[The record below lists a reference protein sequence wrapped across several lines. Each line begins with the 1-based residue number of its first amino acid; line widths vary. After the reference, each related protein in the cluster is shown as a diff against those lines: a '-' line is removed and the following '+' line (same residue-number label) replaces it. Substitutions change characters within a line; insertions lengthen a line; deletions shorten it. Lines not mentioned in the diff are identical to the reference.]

1 MTLINNHGINLMKIK
16 SLILF
21 STFFLLLISCQSS
34 FEPVGISDAEI
45 VLMIQESDKL
55 EISFD
60 QIPRSSINTI
70 ESEYNTY
77 IDISTKKANGIGY
90 QVELAGL
97 GHFSGYKNDVYFSE
111 DGRELNPNDWGRKRR
126 GFIKGIERKNNN
138 WGCFEMIF
146 PVSFDM
152 PDGNVLHVLSDNEEG
167 WSSIKTWYDSNPS
180 SEIKPE
186 IQFPIVLFFEE
197 ESITVNNKNELK
209 NVYLECRY
217 DKMKERNE
225 IHRQKCFDLVYPIF
239 FIMPDGSSLA
249 INNDE
254 NGWDDLKI
262 WYGENTGFNEEKPE
276 FQYPVNVV
284 VQGDLLLTINTEA
297 EMIELK
303 NECRNGWVY

>member
-1 MTLINNHGINLMKIK
+1 MKIK
-16 SLILF
+16 SFILF
-21 STFFLLLISCQSS
+21 STLFLFLISCQSNL
-34 FEPVGISDAEI
+34 EPVGLSDGEI

-55 EISFD
+55 EIPLD
-60 QIPRSSINTI
+60 QIPQSSINTI
-70 ESEYNTY
+70 HSEYDTY
-77 IDISTKKANGIGY
+77 IDISTKKAIGVGY

-126 GFIKGIERKNNN
+126 GFIRDIDRKNNN
-138 WGCFEMIF
+138 WGCFEMIY

-152 PDGNVLHVLSDNEEG
+152 PDGSVLSILSDDEEG
-167 WSSIKTWYDSNPS
+167 WSSIKIWYESNPV

-186 IQFPIVLFFEE
+186 IRFTLVLFFEE
-197 ESITVNNKNELK
+197 ESITVNDKDELK
-209 NVYLECRY
+209 DVYLECRY

-239 FIMPDGSSLA
+239 FIMPDGSSLV

-254 NGWDDLKI
+254 NGWGDLKT
-262 WYGENTGFNEEKPE
+262 WYQENAGFNEEKPE
-276 FQYPVNVV
+276 FQYPVDVV
-284 VQGDLLLTINTEA
+284 IQDDQILIINSEA

-303 NECRNGWVY
+303 NECRNDWEY

>member
-1 MTLINNHGINLMKIK
+1 MNIK
-16 SLILF
+16 SFILL
-21 STFFLLLISCQSS
+21 STLFLFLISCQSNL
-34 FEPVGISDAEI
+34 EPVGLSDGEI

-55 EISFD
+55 EIPLD
-60 QIPRSSINTI
+60 QIPQSSINTI
-70 ESEYNTY
+70 HSEYDTY
-77 IDISTKKANGIGY
+77 IDISTKKAIGVGY

-126 GFIKGIERKNNN
+126 GFIRDIDRKNNN
-138 WGCFEMIF
+138 WGCFEMIY

-152 PDGNVLHVLSDNEEG
+152 PDGSVLSILSDDEEG
-167 WSSIKTWYDSNPS
+167 WSSIKIWYESNPV

-186 IQFPIVLFFEE
+186 IRFPLVLFFEE
-197 ESITVNNKNELK
+197 ESITVNDKDELK
-209 NVYLECRY
+209 DVYLECRY

-239 FIMPDGSSLA
+239 FIMPDGSSLV

-254 NGWDDLKI
+254 NGWGDLKT
-262 WYGENTGFNEEKPE
+262 WYQENAGFNEEKPE
-276 FQYPVNVV
+276 FQYPVDVV
-284 VQGDLLLTINTEA
+284 IQDDQILIINSEA

-303 NECRNGWVY
+303 NECRNDWEY

>member
-1 MTLINNHGINLMKIK
+1 MKIK
-16 SLILF
+16 SFILL
-21 STFFLLLISCQSS
+21 STLFLFLISCQSNL
-34 FEPVGISDAEI
+34 EPVGLSDGEI

-55 EISFD
+55 EIPLD
-60 QIPRSSINTI
+60 QIPQSSINTI
-70 ESEYNTY
+70 HSEYDTY
-77 IDISTKKANGIGY
+77 IDISTKKAIGVGY

-126 GFIKGIERKNNN
+126 GFIRDIDRKNNN
-138 WGCFEMIF
+138 WGCFEMIY

-152 PDGNVLHVLSDNEEG
+152 PDGSVLSILSDDEEG
-167 WSSIKTWYDSNPS
+167 WSSIKIWYESNPV

-186 IQFPIVLFFEE
+186 IRFPLVLFFEE
-197 ESITVNNKNELK
+197 ESITVNDKDELK
-209 NVYLECRY
+209 DVYLECRY

-239 FIMPDGSSLA
+239 FIMPDGSSLV

-254 NGWDDLKI
+254 NGWGDLKT
-262 WYGENTGFNEEKPE
+262 WYQENAGFNEEKPE
-276 FQYPVNVV
+276 FQYPVDVV
-284 VQGDLLLTINTEA
+284 IQDDQILIINSEA

-303 NECRNGWVY
+303 NECRNAWEY

>member
-1 MTLINNHGINLMKIK
+1 MKIK
-16 SLILF
+16 SFILL
-21 STFFLLLISCQSS
+21 STLFLFLISCQSNL
-34 FEPVGISDAEI
+34 EPVGLSDGEI

-55 EISFD
+55 EIPLD
-60 QIPRSSINTI
+60 KIPQSSINTI
-70 ESEYNTY
+70 HSEYDTY
-77 IDISTKKANGIGY
+77 IDISTKKAIGVGY

-126 GFIKGIERKNNN
+126 GFIRDIDRKNNN
-138 WGCFEMIF
+138 WGCFEMIY

-152 PDGNVLHVLSDNEEG
+152 PDGSVLSILSDDEEG
-167 WSSIKTWYDSNPS
+167 WSSIKIWYESNPV

-186 IQFPIVLFFEE
+186 IRFPLVLFFEE
-197 ESITVNNKNELK
+197 ESITVNDKDELK
-209 NVYLECRY
+209 DVYLECRY

-239 FIMPDGSSLA
+239 FIMPDGSSLV

-254 NGWDDLKI
+254 NGWGDLKT
-262 WYGENTGFNEEKPE
+262 WYQENTGFNEEKPE
-276 FQYPVNVV
+276 FQYPVDVV
-284 VQGDLLLTINTEA
+284 IQDDQILIINSEA

-303 NECRNGWVY
+303 NECRNDWEY

>member
-1 MTLINNHGINLMKIK
+1 MKIK
-16 SLILF
+16 SFILL
-21 STFFLLLISCQSS
+21 STLFLFLISCQSNL
-34 FEPVGISDAEI
+34 EPVGLSDGEI

-55 EISFD
+55 EIPLD
-60 QIPRSSINTI
+60 KIPQSSINTI
-70 ESEYNTY
+70 HSEYDTY
-77 IDISTKKANGIGY
+77 IDISTKKAIGVGY

-126 GFIKGIERKNNN
+126 GFIRDIDRKNNN
-138 WGCFEMIF
+138 WGCFEMIY

-152 PDGNVLHVLSDNEEG
+152 PDGSVLSILSDDEEG
-167 WSSIKTWYDSNPS
+167 WSSIKIWYESNPV

-186 IQFPIVLFFEE
+186 IRFPLVLFFEE
-197 ESITVNNKNELK
+197 ESITVNDKDELK
-209 NVYLECRY
+209 DVYLECRY

-239 FIMPDGSSLA
+239 FIMPDGSSLV

-254 NGWDDLKI
+254 NGWGDLKT
-262 WYGENTGFNEEKPE
+262 WYQENTGFNEEKPE
-276 FQYPVNVV
+276 FQYPVDVV
-284 VQGDLLLTINTEA
+284 IQDDQILIINSEA

-303 NECRNGWVY
+303 NECRNDWE

>member
-1 MTLINNHGINLMKIK
+1 MKIK
-16 SLILF
+16 SFILL
-21 STFFLLLISCQSS
+21 STLFLFLISCQSNL
-34 FEPVGISDAEI
+34 EPVGLSDGEI

-55 EISFD
+55 EIPLD
-60 QIPRSSINTI
+60 QIPQSSINTI
-70 ESEYNTY
+70 HSEYDTY
-77 IDISTKKANGIGY
+77 IDISTKKAIGVGY

-126 GFIKGIERKNNN
+126 GFIRDIDRKNNN
-138 WGCFEMIF
+138 WGCFEMIY

-152 PDGNVLHVLSDNEEG
+152 PDGSVLSILSDDEEG
-167 WSSIKTWYDSNPS
+167 WSSIKIWYESNPV

-186 IQFPIVLFFEE
+186 IRFPLVLFFEE
-197 ESITVNNKNELK
+197 ESITVNDKDELK
-209 NVYLECRY
+209 DVYLECRY

-239 FIMPDGSSLA
+239 FIMPDGSSLV

-254 NGWDDLKI
+254 NGWGDLKT
-262 WYGENTGFNEEKPE
+262 WYQDNVGFNEEKPE
-276 FQYPVNVV
+276 FQYPVDVV
-284 VQGDLLLTINTEA
+284 IQDDQILIINSEA

-303 NECRNGWVY
+303 NECRNDWEY

>member
-1 MTLINNHGINLMKIK
+1 MKIK
-16 SLILF
+16 SFILL
-21 STFFLLLISCQSS
+21 STLFLFLISCQSNL
-34 FEPVGISDAEI
+34 EPVGLSDGEI

-55 EISFD
+55 EIPLD
-60 QIPRSSINTI
+60 QIPQSSINTI
-70 ESEYNTY
+70 HSEYDTY
-77 IDISTKKANGIGY
+77 IDISTKKAIGVGY

-126 GFIKGIERKNNN
+126 GFIRDIDRKNNN
-138 WGCFEMIF
+138 WGCFEMIY

-152 PDGNVLHVLSDNEEG
+152 PDGSVLSILSDDEEG
-167 WSSIKTWYDSNPS
+167 WSSIKIWYESNPV

-186 IQFPIVLFFEE
+186 IRFPLVLFFEE
-197 ESITVNNKNELK
+197 ESITVNDKDELK
-209 NVYLECRY
+209 DVYLECRY

-239 FIMPDGSSLA
+239 FIMPDGSSLV

-254 NGWDDLKI
+254 NGWGDLKT
-262 WYGENTGFNEEKPE
+262 WYQENAGFNEEKPE
-276 FQYPVNVV
+276 FQYPVDVV
-284 VQGDLLLTINTEA
+284 IQDDQILIINSEA

-303 NECRNGWVY
+303 NECRNDWEY

>member
-1 MTLINNHGINLMKIK
+1 MKIK
-16 SLILF
+16 SFILL
-21 STFFLLLISCQSS
+21 STLFLFLISCRSNL
-34 FEPVGISDAEI
+34 EPVGLSDGEI

-55 EISFD
+55 EIPLD
-60 QIPRSSINTI
+60 QIPQSSINTI
-70 ESEYNTY
+70 HSEYDTY
-77 IDISTKKANGIGY
+77 IDISTKKAIGVGY

-126 GFIKGIERKNNN
+126 GFIRDIDRKNNN
-138 WGCFEMIF
+138 WGCFEMIY

-152 PDGNVLHVLSDNEEG
+152 PDGSVLSILSDDEEG
-167 WSSIKTWYDSNPS
+167 WSSIKIWYESNPV

-186 IQFPIVLFFEE
+186 IRFPLVLFFEE
-197 ESITVNNKNELK
+197 ESITVNDKDELK
-209 NVYLECRY
+209 DVYLECRY

-239 FIMPDGSSLA
+239 FIMPDGSSLV

-254 NGWDDLKI
+254 NGWGDLKT
-262 WYGENTGFNEEKPE
+262 WYQENAGFNEEKPE
-276 FQYPVNVV
+276 FQYPVDVV
-284 VQGDLLLTINTEA
+284 IQDDQILIINSEA

-303 NECRNGWVY
+303 NECRNDWEY

>member
-1 MTLINNHGINLMKIK
+1 MKIK
-16 SLILF
+16 SFILL
-21 STFFLLLISCQSS
+21 STLFLFLISCQSNL
-34 FEPVGISDAEI
+34 EPVGLSDGEI

-55 EISFD
+55 EIPLD
-60 QIPRSSINTI
+60 QIPQSSINTI
-70 ESEYNTY
+70 HSEYDTY
-77 IDISTKKANGIGY
+77 IDISTKKAIGVGY

-126 GFIKGIERKNNN
+126 GFIRDIDRKNNN
-138 WGCFEMIF
+138 WGCFEMIY

-152 PDGNVLHVLSDNEEG
+152 PDGSVLSILSDDEEG
-167 WSSIKTWYDSNPS
+167 WSSIKIWYESNPV

-186 IQFPIVLFFEE
+186 IRFPLVLFFEE
-197 ESITVNNKNELK
+197 ESITVNDKDELK
-209 NVYLECRY
+209 DVYLECRY

-239 FIMPDGSSLA
+239 FIMPDGSSLV

-254 NGWDDLKI
+254 NGWGDLKT
-262 WYGENTGFNEEKPE
+262 WYQENTGFNEEKPE
-276 FQYPVNVV
+276 FQYPVDVV
-284 VQGDLLLTINTEA
+284 IQDDQILIINSEA

-303 NECRNGWVY
+303 NECRNDWEY

>member
-1 MTLINNHGINLMKIK
+1 MKIK
-16 SLILF
+16 SFILL
-21 STFFLLLISCQSS
+21 STLFLFLISCQSNL
-34 FEPVGISDAEI
+34 EPVGLSDGEI

-55 EISFD
+55 EIPLD
-60 QIPRSSINTI
+60 QIPQSSINTI
-70 ESEYNTY
+70 HSEYDTY
-77 IDISTKKANGIGY
+77 IDISTKKAIGVGY

-126 GFIKGIERKNNN
+126 GFIRDIDRKNNN
-138 WGCFEMIF
+138 WGCFEMIY

-152 PDGNVLHVLSDNEEG
+152 PDGSVLSILSDDEEG
-167 WSSIKTWYDSNPS
+167 WSSIKIWYESNPV

-186 IQFPIVLFFEE
+186 IRFPLVLFFEE
-197 ESITVNNKNELK
+197 ESITVNDKDELK
-209 NVYLECRY
+209 DVYLECRY

-239 FIMPDGSSLA
+239 FIMPDGSSLV

-254 NGWDDLKI
+254 NGWGDLKT
-262 WYGENTGFNEEKPE
+262 WYQDNAGFNEEKPE
-276 FQYPVNVV
+276 FQYPVDVV
-284 VQGDLLLTINTEA
+284 IQDDQILIINSEA

-303 NECRNGWVY
+303 NECRNDWEY

>member
-1 MTLINNHGINLMKIK
+1 MKIK
-16 SLILF
+16 SFILL
-21 STFFLLLISCQSS
+21 STLFLFLISCRSNL
-34 FEPVGISDAEI
+34 EPVGLSDGEI

-55 EISFD
+55 EIPLD
-60 QIPRSSINTI
+60 QIPQSSINTI
-70 ESEYNTY
+70 HSEYDTY
-77 IDISTKKANGIGY
+77 IDISTKKAIGVGY

-126 GFIKGIERKNNN
+126 GFIRDIDRKNNN
-138 WGCFEMIF
+138 WGCFEMIY

-152 PDGNVLHVLSDNEEG
+152 PDGSVLSILSDDEEG
-167 WSSIKTWYDSNPS
+167 WSSIKIWYESNPV

-186 IQFPIVLFFEE
+186 IRFPLVLFFEE
-197 ESITVNNKNELK
+197 ESITVNDKDELK
-209 NVYLECRY
+209 DVYLECRY

-239 FIMPDGSSLA
+239 FIMPDGSSLV

-254 NGWDDLKI
+254 NGWGDLKT
-262 WYGENTGFNEEKPE
+262 WYQENTGFNEEKPE
-276 FQYPVNVV
+276 FQYPVDVV
-284 VQGDLLLTINTEA
+284 IQDDQILIINSEA

-303 NECRNGWVY
+303 NECRNDWEY